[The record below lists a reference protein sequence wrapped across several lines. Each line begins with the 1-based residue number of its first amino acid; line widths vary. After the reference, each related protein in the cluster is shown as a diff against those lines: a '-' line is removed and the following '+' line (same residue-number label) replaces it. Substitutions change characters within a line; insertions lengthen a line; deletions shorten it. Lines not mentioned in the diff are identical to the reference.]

1 MIRLEIEIAWRY
13 LRSRRGSKL
22 LSLISVIA
30 IGGVV
35 IGVSALIVIMGVM
48 TGLQNDLRE
57 KILIGSPDVRV
68 LNYGSDMVLKD
79 WKAALAKSRAEPGV
93 VAAAPFVLTKA
104 LADAGH
110 DYSDGTYVMG
120 VVPEGQGGPPV
131 TSIRSH
137 ATAGDFRFTTTDGKQ
152 RGAVVGA
159 RLASRLGVDP
169 AGGDSITLTTVGNE
183 VSPVTGTP
191 IPRERRLAVTGVFNT
206 GMYEYDNA
214 YVFVS
219 LPVAQELAGLHGGV
233 SGLELRTNDHLSAP
247 AVASHLART
256 LGYPYRTVDW
266 ESQNSS
272 LFQALKLE
280 KLGMSFILMLIIVV
294 AAFNIVGTLTMVVT
308 DKTKEIGI
316 LRAMGMP
323 ARSIG
328 PAAVLHRSS
337 ARGAPTAR
345 HRRHGGRQ
353 PGDRRARD
361 HLPGTA
367 GVPPAARRGDA
378 RMTVAARDAHV
389 LVSSSSA
396 TASAA
401 ATHAGAVLA
410 PGRRRLPGSL
420 NPAVRAS
427 SMEHSRHP
435 SRVARKKRA
444 CSTRQPEDR
453 VRPSRSSA
461 SKTRNQPR

>member
-1 MIRLEIEIAWRY
+1 MTRLELGIAWRY

-57 KILIGSPDVRV
+57 KILIGSPDIRV

-79 WKAALAKSRAEPGV
+79 WQPVLAKARAEPGV

-104 LADAGH
+104 LVGAGH
-110 DYSDGTYVMG
+110 QYSDGAYVMG
-120 VVPEGQGGPPV
+120 IIPEGQGGPPV

-137 ATAGDFRFTTTDGKQ
+137 ATAGDFRFATQDGKQ
-152 RGAVVGA
+152 SGAVLGA
-159 RLASRLGVDP
+159 RLANRLGVYP
-169 AGGDSITLTTVGNE
+169 GADSITLTTVGSE

-191 IPRERRLAVTGVFNT
+191 IPREVHLEVTGVFDT
-206 GMYEYDNA
+206 GMYEYDNG

-219 LPVAQELAGLHGGV
+219 LPMAQELAGLKSDV
-233 SGLELRTNDHLSAP
+233 TGLELRTTDRWAAP
-247 AVASHLART
+247 GIARRLEKV
-256 LGYPYRTVDW
+256 LGYPYRTDDW
-266 ESQNSS
+266 QSQNSS

-323 ARSIG
+323 ARSIRRIFLAQG
-328 PAAVLHRSS
+328 FLIGLFGTALGLTLGIGAAFAL
-337 ARGAPTAR
+337 
-345 HRRHGGRQ
+345 
-353 PGDRRARD
+353 DRLKLIPLDPQVYFID
-361 HLPGTA
+361 HLP
-367 GVPPAARRGDA
+367 
-378 RMTVAARDAHV
+378 
-389 LVSSSSA
+389 
-396 TASAA
+396 
-401 ATHAGAVLA
+401 
-410 PGRRRLPGSL
+410 
-420 NPAVRAS
+420 
-427 SMEHSRHP
+427 
-435 SRVARKKRA
+435 VAR
-444 CSTRQPEDR
+444 QPLDIA
-453 VRPSRSSA
+453 VTAVASLLIAALATIYPALQASRLLPVEA
-461 SKTRNQPR
+461 MRE